1 MMLGMAPSR
10 FTVVPVLLRLPSTG
24 WGFVPSHL
32 SRDLSAP
39 YHGDNRP
46 LTNKVSHGL
55 SEFIP
60 AARVASTR
68 PRMTP
73 SKQFSDTL
81 MED

>member
-24 WGFVPSHL
+24 WGFVTSLPGPE
-32 SRDLSAP
+32 RTN
-39 YHGDNRP
+39 HGDNRP
-46 LTNKVSHGL
+46 LTNKVSHGP

-81 MED
+81 MEE